1 MKRTIQAA
9 CCTLVIHLLA
19 GAFFFFG
26 VWMGA
31 WILNEQWRLGWIA
44 DNAGLL
50 IFPGTILYS
59 AICFGLGRLWM
70 PPEKSGK
77 AFFWAAWPGALI
89 AICSVIAIAGFYAA
103 PSGAAN
109 GLAGTLT
116 NAMLATPFT
125 FFAVSTLSIDTFAAG
140 GIAKLLLYCAG
151 AALGALLPA
160 LFIWL
165 GGVRKGSRQNEK
177 RMGR

>member
-31 WILNEQWRLGWIA
+31 WILNEQRRLGWIA

-59 AICFGLGRLWM
+59 AICFWLGRLWM

-77 AFFWAAWPGALI
+77 AFLWAAWPGVLI
-89 AICSVIAIAGFYAA
+89 AICSVISVIGFYRD
-103 PSGAAN
+103 PLGAAN
-109 GLAGTLT
+109 GSAGALS
-116 NAMLATPFT
+116 NAMFATPFT

-151 AALGALLPA
+151 ATLGALLPA

-165 GGVRKGSRQNEK
+165 GGVRKQEEQSAKHPAR
-177 RMGR
+177 